1 MAEIFNQ
8 EALNALDDR
17 SEVEEM
23 ARVASPSLMVVL
35 AAMLTICL
43 VAIFWC
49 VFGRINYKVTGE
61 GVIFPFGEPLPI
73 SVPYDGTIDKVLVT
87 HGSAVNNGT
96 PLMQVR
102 NSLATTTIAAPREGV
117 LLNCLPEG
125 NSFKARESIIWLMPQ
140 ATQLHER
147 EILCYMD
154 AKNMRKV
161 KIGQVVQVT
170 PSDLQRENWGYAYGQ
185 VVGIEPFPT
194 TQTEISNRI
203 KLDQFAAF
211 IPKDKAVYEIR
222 VVLDQEGDG
231 LRWSRKKSRSLQMK
245 TGSLCTIQIITNEKR
260 VWQVLVDTA
269 NDTFDNIIGK

>member
-17 SEVEEM
+17 SEVGEM

-211 IPKDKAVYEIR
+211 I
-222 VVLDQEGDG
+222 
-231 LRWSRKKSRSLQMK
+231 
-245 TGSLCTIQIITNEKR
+245 
-260 VWQVLVDTA
+260 
-269 NDTFDNIIGK
+269 

>member
-49 VFGRINYKVTGE
+49 VFGKINYKVTGE
-61 GVIFPFGEPLPI
+61 GVIFPFGDPLPI

-87 HGSAVNNGT
+87 HGTAVTGGT
-96 PLMQVR
+96 ALVQVR
-102 NSLATTTIAAPREGV
+102 NSLATTTVAAPRDGV
-117 LLNCLPEG
+117 LLNTLPEG
-125 NSFKARESIIWLMPQ
+125 TSFKARESLVWLMPQ
-140 ATQLHER
+140 ANQLHER
-147 EILCYMD
+147 EILCYMES
-154 AKNMRKV
+154 KSMRKL
-161 KIGQVVQVT
+161 KIGQEVQVT
-170 PSDLQRENWGYAYGQ
+170 PADLQRENWGYAYGHI
-185 VVGIEPFPT
+185 VGIEPFPT
-194 TQTEISNRI
+194 SQTEVSNRI
-203 KLDQFAAF
+203 KLDQFASF
-211 IPKDKAVYEIR
+211 VPKDKALYEVR
-222 VVLDQEGDG
+222 VVLDQDGDG
-231 LRWSRKKSRSLQMK
+231 LKWSRKKSRSLQMK